1 MSRLTKTRTLIL
13 ASAGLGFLS
22 IGIAAYAQTVPSKP
36 GLWASASEVVLNGK
50 KMPTIFE
57 INGVPEAK
65 KQQLR
70 QSMAAAGLPA
80 GWNPSLTCETASEV
94 DIQQV
99 LASMKA
105 DGCVGTITSRT
116 PTHITADLQCKSPQG
131 NSIGKADVS
140 GVSTSTVT
148 YVINMTGMLYGK
160 PMTYKASTTSKFLGS
175 DCSNLP
181 AGIDPSMVDAQH

>member
-1 MSRLTKTRTLIL
+1 MKRLGKISTLVLIGTGLGTLI
-13 ASAGLGFLS
+13 
-22 IGIAAYAQTVPSKP
+22 IGITAYAQTVPSKP
-36 GLWASASEVVLNGK
+36 GLWASASEVLVDGK

-57 INGVPEAK
+57 INGVSEAK

-80 GWNPSLTCETASEV
+80 GWNPSITCETASEV

-116 PTHITADLQCKSPQG
+116 QTHITADLQCKSPQG

-140 GVSTSTVT
+140 GVGSTTVT
-148 YVINMTGMLYGK
+148 YVINMTGTLYGK

-175 DCSNLP
+175 DCSTLP
-181 AGIDPSMVDAQH
+181 AGVDPSMVGAQH